1 MYLDKW
7 MLQLSW
13 FAIAFFFFFFNVFY
27 SVFSSCSKRWKQ

>member
-13 FAIAFFFFFFNVFY
+13 FAIAFFFFFNVFY